1 MAGGLGTN
9 YQHMASVAK
18 DVENVEQEIQATV
31 TKLTSDLAPL
41 EASWKGQAASAFQ
54 QLKERFLEDANKLNQ
69 ALSQI
74 AEQLKTA
81 SGTYSAQEEQANHA
95 VSSLQSRLNG

>member
-1 MAGGLGTN
+1 MGGNLSTN

-41 EASWKGQAASAFQ
+41 EASWKGQAATAFH
-54 QLKERFLEDANKLNQ
+54 QLKERFLEDADKLNQ
-69 ALSQI
+69 ALSRI

-81 SGTYSAQEEQANHA
+81 SGTYSAQEDEANRS